1 MILFV
6 WNIILALLW
15 AATTEDFDP
24 PNLAAGY
31 ILGFIL
37 LLLLRPALGD
47 STYFRD
53 VRELLALG
61 WFFIRE
67 LVVANFRMAYYTI
80 MPLNRMR
87 PGIIA
92 VPLEP
97 LSDLELTILS
107 NLITLTPG
115 TLTMDVSDDRK
126 TLFVHVMYYDD
137 PEAIRQDI
145 KGGFEAQIIRGL
157 R

>member
-6 WNIILALLW
+6 WNIVLALLW

-24 PNLAAGY
+24 PNLIAGFV
-31 ILGFIL
+31 LGFLL

-53 VRELLALG
+53 VRELLALN
-61 WFFIRE
+61 WFFLRE
-67 LVVANFRMAYYTI
+67 LVIANFKMAYWTV
-80 MPLNRMR
+80 MPLDRMR

-97 LSDLELTILS
+97 MSDIELTVLS

-115 TLTMDVSDDRK
+115 TLAMDVTPDRR
-126 TLFVHVMYYDD
+126 TIYVHVMWYDD
-137 PEAIRQDI
+137 PEAVRQEI
-145 KGGFEAQIIRGL
+145 KRGFETQVIRGL